1 MADNYSFDITSA
13 VDNQEVKNAV
23 DQTIKEIRQRFD
35 LKNTK
40 SDVVLE
46 KEEKED
52 CVIITSD
59 DEYKLK
65 VVVEVFQTKLVKRGV
80 SLKALVYE
88 KIESALG
95 GTARQKVTIQQ
106 GISSDKAKEISKF
119 LRDSKLK
126 VQAQIQGGQLRVQG
140 KDKDVLQD
148 AIALVKSHDFG
159 LDLQFV
165 NYR

>member
-126 VQAQIQGGQLRVQG
+126 VQAQIQGDQLRVQG